1 MHSPQLRHRARQ
13 RSGFTTAELL
23 IVIII
28 MGVVSALAIP
38 RLTVIRDRNGIDS
51 ARSQLEST
59 VTSAR
64 SAARQR
70 SMPSVVQLSGSV
82 LSSWTYSPT
91 TGDTVWLVRPS
102 DLGAATGVDITT
114 TDKAATIN
122 FDTRGF
128 ADRADSVRV
137 WRITIGERSDSVCI
151 GPLGH
156 LYKRNCEQ

>member
-1 MHSPQLRHRARQ
+1 M
-13 RSGFTTAELL
+13 
-23 IVIII
+23 III

-51 ARSQLEST
+51 AR
-59 VTSAR
+59 
-64 SAARQR
+64 
-70 SMPSVVQLSGSV
+70 
-82 LSSWTYSPT
+82 SWTYSPT